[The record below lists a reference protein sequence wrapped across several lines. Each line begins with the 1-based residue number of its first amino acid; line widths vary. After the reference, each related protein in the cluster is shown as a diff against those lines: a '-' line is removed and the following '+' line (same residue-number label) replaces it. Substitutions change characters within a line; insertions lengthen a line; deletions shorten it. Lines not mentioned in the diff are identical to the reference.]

1 MSSPEETLN
10 EAINRLEQAVV
21 VERRLRDEAEALL
34 AGLRALATTS
44 SSTEMDAELLAC
56 LQPALGFEAAAVLVL
71 GDDGE
76 LREQVSSDPALTG
89 LRLRPGPLLTR
100 VLKGQP
106 AAIYDLT
113 QVPELAPV
121 VTQSQ
126 ARSALCVGVVT
137 TGRTAL
143 LVGIHSRAA
152 AFAPRQTSLARSFM
166 QAAVPVLN
174 SLAAREEVQQ
184 RRLAE
189 ARAEALERS
198 NAALQE
204 QLDTIV
210 RQQAQIQRLSAPV
223 LRIWRGVVVVPIVGT
238 LDADQVVRL
247 SERLLQ
253 TLVDERARVAILDLT
268 GLDTFDASTDD
279 RLRAVIGAAN
289 LIGARCFVTGVHP
302 ALAMAMVEH
311 GVRGLHSFAS
321 LADGLAAAMQALGR
335 PAA

>member
-34 AGLRALATTS
+34 AGLRALATTAS
-44 SSTEMDAELLAC
+44 ITETDAVLLAC
-56 LQPALGFEAAAVLVL
+56 LQPVLGFEAGAVLVL
-71 GDDGE
+71 GSDGE
-76 LREQVSSDPALTG
+76 MREQVSSDPTLTG
-89 LRLRPGPLLTR
+89 LRMRPGPLLTR
-100 VLKGQP
+100 VLAGQP
-106 AAIYDLT
+106 AALYDLR
-113 QVPELAPV
+113 QVAELAPLAAR
-121 VTQSQ
+121 TP
-126 ARSALCVGVVT
+126 ARSALCVGLVT
-137 TGRTAL
+137 AGRTAL
-143 LVGIHSRAA
+143 LVGIHTRAA

-166 QAAVPVLN
+166 QAAVPVLE
-174 SLAAREEVQQ
+174 SLVAREEASQ
-184 RRLAE
+184 RRVAE

-238 LDADQVVRL
+238 LDEDQVVRL

-253 TLVDERARVAILDLT
+253 TLVDERARVAIIELT
-268 GLDTFDASTDD
+268 GLDSFDASTGD

-302 ALAMAMVEH
+302 TLAMAMVEH
-311 GVRGLHSFAS
+311 GVRDLRSFAS
-321 LADGLAAAMQALGR
+321 LADGLAAAMQVLGR